1 MPTLEE
7 ILRNPA
13 FAELTPAQI
22 IALTGVVRQFETELT
37 NYGSTKTE
45 LEQAKAKITELN
57 GTIDTLNTSVTER
70 DTQITQLNE
79 SITASKT
86 DYENK
91 LTQVYFDNEL
101 AKAYQNIKLVGTMP
115 ASVVEAMKATA
126 LAQLKATGTPKLVE
140 NNGQQSLKLV
150 DSKGATVMLDG
161 KEATIEAV
169 LRQTALKDI
178 IDTTTTGGTGT
189 GEPKVTTTGST
200 LIISGAKNQVEAD
213 NIIKA
218 HLTAQGLTVLDQEFY
233 EQFSKLRDENKVSEL
248 PLK

>member
-13 FAELTPAQI
+13 FADLTPAQI
-22 IALTGVVRQFETELT
+22 IALTGVVRQFETEIA

-45 LEQAKAKITELN
+45 LEQAKSKITELT
-57 GTIDTLNTSVTER
+57 GTVDTLNTSIAER

-79 SITASKT
+79 SITANKN
-86 DYENK
+86 DYEAK

-140 NNGQQSLKLV
+140 SNGQQVLKLV

-178 IDTTTTGGTGT
+178 IDTTSGGGAGT
-189 GEPKVTTTGST
+189 KTPQVTHQGST
-200 LIISGAKNQVEAD
+200 LVISGAKNQVEAD
-213 NIIKA
+213 DIIKA
-218 HLTAQGLTVLDQEFY
+218 HLTAQGLSVLDQEFY
-233 EQFSKLRDENKVSEL
+233 EQFNKLRDENKVSEL

>member
-13 FAELTPAQI
+13 FADLTPAQI
-22 IALTGVVRQFETELT
+22 IALTGVVRQFETELS
-37 NYGSTKTE
+37 NFGSTKTE
-45 LEQAKAKITELN
+45 LEQAKAKITELT

-79 SITASKT
+79 SIAASKT
-86 DYENK
+86 DYEAK

-115 ASVVEAMKATA
+115 ASVVDAMKATA

-140 NNGQQSLKLV
+140 SNGQQVLKLV

-161 KEATIEAV
+161 KEATVEAV

-178 IDTTTTGGTGT
+178 IDTTSGGGAGT
-189 GEPKVTTTGST
+189 KTPQVTPQGST
-200 LIISGAKNQVEAD
+200 LLISGAKNQVEAD
-213 NIIKA
+213 NMIKA

-233 EQFSKLRDENKVSEL
+233 EQFTKLRDENKVSEL